1 MTKTSSQL
9 LKISLVLFTS
19 TVSCLLAHADNTTRS
34 EVEKNLEKLE
44 DTNDSDNGITIRPKN
59 SERKITEK
67 RENGRV
73 TEIKVNNGNGAPAY
87 YLKPNTPA
95 GSALPGD
102 VQSNSIRAPQW
113 EVLEFGGPR
122 NQNTDEQ
129 NNNAI
134 NADSFPPAPPP
145 PAMQLPTP
153 IPGPSGKNNRAQ

>member
-1 MTKTSSQL
+1 MTKNQVQPISQL
-9 LKISLVLFTS
+9 LILKMLAIFFAGT
-19 TVSCLLAHADNTTRS
+19 THCLLAYAETENTTPP
-34 EVEKNLEKLE
+34 NLGKLE
-44 DTNDSDNGITIRPKN
+44 EGNDTGITIRQKE
-59 SERKITEK
+59 SEKRITEK

-113 EVLEFGGPR
+113 EIMEFGGPK

-129 NNNAI
+129 TNHLI
-134 NADSFPPAPPP
+134 QTDPFPPGPP
-145 PAMQLPTP
+145 PAMLVPAPT
-153 IPGPSGKNNRAQ
+153 STDKK